1 MRKVFFIGL
10 ALTGVGA
17 YLYYK
22 RQVNLLK
29 KMSFSVKNVKILEK
43 SPELWKSEITL
54 LVKNDSE
61 ISFTLTRWN
70 FDILINNEQ
79 VTKISDNNQKILVQA
94 NGGVTPLTFIV
105 DFSPKKFGLLDIVA
119 QFLETRENT
128 KITIDGNVSIYSG
141 LLMTN
146 KSPVN
151 FTFQLKDFAKS

>member
-1 MRKVFFIGL
+1 MRKFFFIGL

-17 YLYYK
+17 YLHYK

-29 KMSFSVKNVKILEK
+29 KMSISVGNIKILEK
-43 SPELWKSEITL
+43 SPELWKSQITL
-54 LVKNDSE
+54 LVKNNSE
-61 ISFTLTRWN
+61 ISFTLTGWN

-79 VTKISDNNQKILVQA
+79 VSKISDTNQKLSVKP
-94 NGGVTPLTFIV
+94 NGGTTPVTFIV
-105 DFSPKKFGLLDIVA
+105 DFNPKVFGLLDIVA
-119 QFLETRENT
+119 QFLETRKNT

-141 LLMTN
+141 LLMTT